1 MPNFSFTARDNAGQ
15 WHEGKQ
21 TADSAGAL
29 AAALRLKG
37 WSLVNA
43 KIADVGPV
51 KRKRYRGILPA
62 TSYDVEMGLR
72 MIAAMLDGGITLLS
86 ALKTATEQ
94 ARRPSMANIWD
105 DVHDRV
111 IGRMPFAE
119 ALAIHKKVFPP
130 LVVQLAKAGEVSGNL
145 EVVLDQAAEQLERK
159 RNLMITLTSALMY
172 PAITTVMALGVGIY
186 LMLKVIPEISQFL
199 RANGQELP
207 AMTQALIKTSDF
219 FRAYIIPMTICAVSG
234 TIALVLARM
243 FPPAARVV
251 DRSFLRIPIVGTL
264 LKLGGTTLFAR
275 VLGML
280 LEAGVPMLAALDTAG
295 AMMKN
300 KAIAARVTDSRRA
313 VLAGNP
319 LARPL
324 GTGGEFMA
332 MLPRMV
338 AVGEETGTLS
348 GVLVKVANFH
358 EKQLEAYVKR
368 MTLLIEPVM
377 TVVVGGMV
385 GFVYLAFFMAIYSII
400 GGGQQG

>member
-1 MPNFSFTARDNAGQ
+1 
-15 WHEGKQ
+15 
-21 TADSAGAL
+21 
-29 AAALRLKG
+29 
-37 WSLVNA
+37 
-43 KIADVGPV
+43 
-51 KRKRYRGILPA
+51 
-62 TSYDVEMGLR
+62 
-72 MIAAMLDGGITLLS
+72 
-86 ALKTATEQ
+86 
-94 ARRPSMANIWD
+94 
-105 DVHDRV
+105 
-111 IGRMPFAE
+111 
-119 ALAIHKKVFPP
+119 
-130 LVVQLAKAGEVSGNL
+130 
-145 EVVLDQAAEQLERK
+145 
-159 RNLMITLTSALMY
+159 
-172 PAITTVMALGVGIY
+172 
-186 LMLKVIPEISQFL
+186 
-199 RANGQELP
+199 
-207 AMTQALIKTSDF
+207 MTQALIKTSDF